1 VVSPSGRRNMAKHFE
16 QDFEM
21 SERRA
26 SSLAQLSRSV
36 LRYRSKRGHDGDVRE
51 QLNRLATARP
61 RFGYRRLTV
70 LLHREGLTI
79 NHKRVFRIYQEEGLA
94 VRRKRRKRRAQAPRE
109 RLAAA
114 TEPNQRW
121 SMDFISDTL
130 ENGRSIRVL
139 TIVDACSRLSPAI
152 EIDTSIAGERVARVL
167 DRAGDRHGFPKTI
180 VVDNGPEFT
189 SKALDAW
196 AHRRGIE
203 LHFIRPGK
211 PVEVGFDPSG
221 DFLVVTE
228 KATNKIDVFPV
239 APNGTLGAIM
249 ANASHGTTPFGFEF
263 SDADTLI
270 VSEAFGGAVDASAVS
285 SYHLAPTGA
294 LTVVTGSAP
303 THQTAACWIATTPPG
318 RLRLHDQHRQ
328 RVGQRLR
335 RRQHGCADRVDRE
348 RTDWRPPARWCADRC
363 SVGQEG
369 FGAVRARLRSRRGH
383 RVRARCQ

>member
-1 VVSPSGRRNMAKHFE
+1 MAKHFE

-152 EIDTSIAGERVARVL
+152 EVDTSIAGERVTRVL
-167 DRAGDRHGFPKTI
+167 DRAGELHGFPKTI

-211 PVEVGFDPSG
+211 PVE
-221 DFLVVTE
+221 
-228 KATNKIDVFPV
+228 
-239 APNGTLGAIM
+239 
-249 ANASHGTTPFGFEF
+249 NAFAESFN
-263 SDADTLI
+263 
-270 VSEAFGGAVDASAVS
+270 
-285 SYHLAPTGA
+285 
-294 LTVVTGSAP
+294 
-303 THQTAACWIATTPPG
+303 G
-318 RLRLHDQHRQ
+318 RLREECLNQHVFADLRAANDLIRSWHEDYNHVRPHSSLGGLSPIQ
-328 RVGQRLR
+328 ALAR
-335 RRQHGCADRVDRE
+335 RRVQHAEHGDHPSHLLPKTNPVELQTQPQDSQANW
-348 RTDWRPPARWCADRC
+348 T
-363 SVGQEG
+363 
-369 FGAVRARLRSRRGH
+369 
-383 RVRARCQ
+383 